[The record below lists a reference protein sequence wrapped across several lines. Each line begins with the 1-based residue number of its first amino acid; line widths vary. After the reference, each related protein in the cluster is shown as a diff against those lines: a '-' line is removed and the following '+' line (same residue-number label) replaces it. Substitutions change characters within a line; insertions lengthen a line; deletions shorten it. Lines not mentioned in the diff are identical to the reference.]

1 MQQLSIN
8 VSGSLDGLPPSNQEV
23 QEAIE
28 GILAKM
34 NAKLKDVVVEVRTT
48 SYPDERSDVAEPKL
62 IEDDCKHCPDR
73 IYYDSDDEE
82 WFHVGEGGP
91 IRTHSAVPRG
101 KVDLSKLVHAAFDV
115 QGSTICGTPLNAVAD
130 ADDDWEV
137 VDRTTDIPREFPGV
151 NCKKCL
157 TPVAP

>member
-101 KVDLSKLVHAAFDV
+101 KVDLSKLVHAAFE
-115 QGSTICGTPLNAVAD
+115 QQPSTICGTPLPTVD
-130 ADDDWEV
+130 EADDEWV
-137 VDRTTDIPREFPGV
+137 WVDRVSNIAKDYPSV